1 MTTIGLTANPFN
13 ERALRLARFVLER
26 LKDRAEV
33 EVAHDT
39 ATALGLSG
47 RPLEELDVEALLVL
61 GGDGSFL
68 YTIQR
73 TECPVLGINAGS
85 VGFLTEVE
93 PEHENLEG
101 ALERVLRG
109 AYFLEERMKLAAQV
123 GDRILPDALNEI
135 VVHTNQ
141 VGKMR
146 SFEISVERQPI
157 GTVRADGIILATPTG
172 STSYALATGGPAVD
186 PSMDAIVVTTIAPHA
201 NRSRPLVVGP
211 LHEVSVRLV
220 DEDRESVVVVDGQHE
235 QRLPLGGVV
244 RCYRSAR
251 RARLIKFSSRFFQKL
266 QSKAIIPWEDAV
278 GHAVVPPPP

>member
-13 ERALRLARFVLER
+13 DRALRLARLVREKLQ
-26 LKDRAEV
+26 DRADLEI
-33 EVAHDT
+33 AHDT
-39 ATALGLSG
+39 ATALGLTG
-47 RPLEELDVEALLVL
+47 RPLEEMDVDALLVL

-68 YTIQR
+68 YTVQR

-93 PEHENLEG
+93 AEHESIEG

-109 AYFLEERMKLAAQV
+109 AYFLEERMKLAARV
-123 GDRILPDALNEI
+123 GDRTLPDALNEI

-146 SFEISVERQPI
+146 SFEISVDRQPI
-157 GTVRADGIILATPTG
+157 GILRADGIILSTPTG

-186 PSMDAIVVTTIAPHA
+186 PSLDAIIVTSIAPHA
-201 NRSRPLVVGP
+201 NRSRPLVVDS

-235 QRLPLGGVV
+235 QRLPLSGAV
-244 RCYRSAR
+244 RCYRSPR

-266 QSKAIIPWEDAV
+266 QSKRIIPWEDAET
-278 GHAVVPPPP
+278 HASLPPPS